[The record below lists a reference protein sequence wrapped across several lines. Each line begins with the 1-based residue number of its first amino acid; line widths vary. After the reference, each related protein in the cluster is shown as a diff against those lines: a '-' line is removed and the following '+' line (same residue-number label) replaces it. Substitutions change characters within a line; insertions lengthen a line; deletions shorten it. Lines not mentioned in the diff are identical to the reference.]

1 MKIPKAISLTP
12 QNHAKKQTDPSIS
25 LNDMVD
31 NIIRRYNFYKGS
43 SHLIIDKIVSL
54 KNSVGDDGMKEIQE
68 AWAKK
73 SEANKKAKY
82 KIDKY
87 FHRGMKASTNYFS
100 SSPEQ
105 SLPAKKTQTEQKENT
120 LDKVTER
127 KSHSDDLSN
136 DSIKEK
142 QLNQSGLS
150 EKKPEFQKI
159 LPHHTIEEAIKV
171 KVIFNKISGRSLNL
185 IEAKIKERFNELKSS
200 ETPEKFEIE
209 MLNMQ
214 EILKKYDNELVCKKI
229 DTIIN
234 KYLDEHELYIRENK
248 NLISRV
254 WCAINSV
261 FGLQSITPRKLNEF
275 KMLIVDN
282 FEKEPIE
289 NIEKHASDLKQ
300 RISDYTHENIAKMVN
315 DFIDIHSI
323 DRINELK
330 SDEKPSVASKTE
342 LLEPK
347 GSVATEEL
355 LKEVSLKKIVSHIFN
370 RVINNIRRL
379 FSRN

>member
-31 NIIRRYNFYKGS
+31 NIIRRDNFYKGS

-54 KNSVGDDGMKEIQE
+54 KNSEGADGMKEIQE
-68 AWAKK
+68 AWAKIDMA
-73 SEANKKAKY
+73 SKKAKY

-87 FHRGMKASTNYFS
+87 FKLGMMANKNNGS
-100 SSPEQ
+100 SPPEQ
-105 SLPAKKTQTEQKENT
+105 SLPAKKIQTEKKENT

-136 DSIKEK
+136 NSIKEK

-150 EKKPEFQKI
+150 EKKTEFQKI
-159 LPHHTIEEAIKV
+159 LPHHTIEEAIKI
-171 KVIFNKISGRSLNL
+171 KVVFNKISERSLNL

-200 ETPEKFEIE
+200 ETPEIFEIE

-214 EILKKYDNELVCKKI
+214 GILKKHDNELVCKKI
-229 DTIIN
+229 DKIIN
-234 KYLDEHELYIRENK
+234 KYLDKHELFIRRSK
-248 NLISRV
+248 SSISRI
-254 WCAINSV
+254 WYAINSV
-261 FGLQSITPRKLNEF
+261 SKLQGVTPRKFNEF
-275 KMLIVDN
+275 KMAIIDD
-282 FEKEPIE
+282 FKKEPIE

-315 DFIDIHSI
+315 DFIDTHSI

-330 SDEKPSVASKTE
+330 SDEKLSVTSKTE

-347 GSVATEEL
+347 GNVATEAL